1 MSEKQDWKQVIGIR
15 NLNYSVPEHAN
26 TFWYSVGGLSLFCFV
41 ITIITGI
48 LLSQFYNPTPQVAHG
63 SVGYI
68 SQDPGLGFIRALHHW
83 SANVGFFLIIVHL
96 IRVIFSGAY
105 QWPRTITYMLGLGL
119 MMVVFQMYFTGT
131 VLKWDQE
138 GYEAMAH
145 FIAVNQLL
153 GPLGAIFQEDFTFS
167 TTMLARI
174 YALHVSLF
182 PLLFLI
188 LLGLHAFYVK
198 HLGIAPKPYQTEAAY
213 AASLAKDKTFT
224 GHLKHLLI
232 YGTLLGIILI
242 ILAYVWPP
250 GLLAPPKPGVEM
262 TKPPWLFWIFYPL
275 ESAVGIVGILLGSIL
290 MGTGLALIPVLGF
303 VIHDERKRFKVVN
316 SIVIVGLVF
325 WVAMMLITYFS
336 PTMQH
341 L

>member
-1 MSEKQDWKQVIGIR
+1 MIEKSGWKDTLGIGS
-15 NLNYSVPEHAN
+15 LNYSVPEHAN
-26 TFWYSVGGLSLFCFV
+26 TFWYSLGGLSLFCFV
-41 ITIITGI
+41 ITICTGI

-68 SQDPGLGFIRALHHW
+68 SNTMGLGFIRSLHHW
-83 SANVGFFLIIVHL
+83 SGNAGFLLIIVHMV
-96 IRVIFSGAY
+96 RVIFSGAY
-105 QWPRTITYMLGLGL
+105 LWPRTITYILGLGL
-119 MMVVFQMYFTGT
+119 MLVVFQMYFTGT

-153 GPLGAIFQEDFTFS
+153 GPLGAVFQEDFTFS

-182 PLLFLI
+182 PLLFVILI
-188 LLGLHAFYVK
+188 GFHAFYVK

-213 AASLAKDKTFT
+213 EASLAQGKTFS

-232 YGTLLGIILI
+232 YAILLFIILI
-242 ILAYVWPP
+242 GLAYLLPP
-250 GLLAPPKPGVEM
+250 GLLDPPKPGVEM
-262 TKPPWLFWIFYPL
+262 TKPPWIFWIFYPL
-275 ESAVGIVGILLGSIL
+275 ESAVGIVGILLGTVL
-290 MGTGLALIPVLGF
+290 VGLGLVLIPVLGF
-303 VIHDERKRFKVVN
+303 VIKDERRRFKIVN
-316 SIVIVGLVF
+316 SIAVIGLIF
-325 WVAMMLITYFS
+325 WLVMMIVSYFS